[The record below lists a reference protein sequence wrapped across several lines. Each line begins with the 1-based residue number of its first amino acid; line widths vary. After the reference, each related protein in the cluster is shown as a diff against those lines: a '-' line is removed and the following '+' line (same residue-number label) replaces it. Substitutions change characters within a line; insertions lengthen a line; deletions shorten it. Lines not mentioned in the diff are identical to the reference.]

1 MRCLENIHGINT
13 TELISVSTNYDTR
26 IEELGISEGNT
37 LYVEE
42 KTTELKWA

>member
-1 MRCLENIHGINT
+1 VRCLENIHGINT
-13 TELISVSTNYDTR
+13 AEVISASTNYDTR
-26 IEELGISEGNT
+26 IEELSISEGNT